1 MGNEGCKGRKERDI
15 GEVGPGPGSSQG
27 FCVWNSEV
35 SRAAED
41 GLGVGVRAEAWGPS
55 KVGARELT
63 MKTQA
68 GLKAK
73 VPQA

>member
-1 MGNEGCKGRKERDI
+1 MVQGQEAPKGSASGR
-15 GEVGPGPGSSQG
+15 P
-27 FCVWNSEV
+27 EV
-35 SRAAED
+35 SRTAED
-41 GLGVGVRAEAWGPS
+41 GLGVGVKAEAWGPS